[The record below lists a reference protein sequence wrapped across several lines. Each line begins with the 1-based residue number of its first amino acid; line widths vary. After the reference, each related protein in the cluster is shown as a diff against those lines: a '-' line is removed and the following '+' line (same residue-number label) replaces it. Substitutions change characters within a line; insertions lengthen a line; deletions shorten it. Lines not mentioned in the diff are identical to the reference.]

1 MERATFDLWGWQAN
15 VAAIFRQI
23 TLSDRAEVK
32 KSPDLK
38 NNTQEMSCWQ
48 DKEDKLRQK

>member
-1 MERATFDLWGWQAN
+1 M
-15 VAAIFRQI
+15 AILRLL

-48 DKEDKLRQK
+48 DKEDRLRKNSPQG